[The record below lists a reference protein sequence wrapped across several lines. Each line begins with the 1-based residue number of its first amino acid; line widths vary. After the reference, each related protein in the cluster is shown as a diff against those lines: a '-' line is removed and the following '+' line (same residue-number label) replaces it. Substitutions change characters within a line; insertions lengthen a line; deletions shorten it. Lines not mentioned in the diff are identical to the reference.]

1 MSEDE
6 EIEIWVVEDHRA
18 YREQLAEAIADNQ
31 SLNVGSVRQFGS
43 GMEFLRA
50 YGSADDPQL
59 PDVVLLDMR
68 LPGSKDGL
76 SLLRAI
82 RETGNEVSVI
92 MLTMLDDPNV
102 ILEALSAGANG
113 YLLKSAALS
122 YIVESIAQA
131 RRGGMVLHPEITAWL
146 AGSAVKRATPQTD
159 PNAPSITQREHDVLT
174 LLAEGLVKK
183 EIADRLGLS
192 FHTVDGYLR
201 QIYEKLNVPNKN
213 AAVAEALRRGLITA

>member
-1 MSEDE
+1 MDD
-6 EIEIWVVEDHRA
+6 EIEIWLVEDHRA
-18 YREQLAEAIADNQ
+18 YREQLAEAIAETS
-31 SLNVGSVRQFGS
+31 SLNVSSVQQFGS
-43 GMEFLRA
+43 GSAFLRA
-50 YGSADDPQL
+50 FRAADAQQL

-68 LPGSKDGL
+68 LPGSNDGL

-82 RETGNEVSVI
+82 RETENKISVI

-102 ILEALSAGANG
+102 ILESLSTGANG

-146 AGSAVKRATPQTD
+146 ASGAVQRAQPQTD

-201 QIYEKLNVPNKN
+201 QIYEKLSVPNKN